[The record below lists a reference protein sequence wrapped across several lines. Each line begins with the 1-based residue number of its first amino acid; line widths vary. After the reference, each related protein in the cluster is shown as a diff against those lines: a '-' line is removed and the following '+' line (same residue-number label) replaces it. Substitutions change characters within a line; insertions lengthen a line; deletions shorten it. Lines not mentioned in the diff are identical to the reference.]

1 MVSAQKKLVEY
12 HIGRLRDK
20 NPEVRLKAIGELA
33 LLADTD
39 ALEALE
45 SVFKNDPNSDVRK
58 AAQEAG
64 RAVFLKLKEQEQR
77 DNQT

>member
-20 NPEVRLKAIGELA
+20 NPDVRLKAIGELA
-33 LLADTD
+33 LLADAD

-45 SVFKNDPNSDVRK
+45 SVFKNDTNSDVRK

-64 RAVFLKLKEQEQR
+64 RAVFLKLKDQEQR
-77 DNQT
+77 DSQA